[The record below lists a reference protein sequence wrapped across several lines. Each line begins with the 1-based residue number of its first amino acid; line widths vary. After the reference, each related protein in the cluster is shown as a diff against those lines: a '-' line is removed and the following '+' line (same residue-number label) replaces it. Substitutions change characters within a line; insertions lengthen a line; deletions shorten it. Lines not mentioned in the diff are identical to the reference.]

1 MERIE
6 SPEDPRISDF
16 KNIREAE
23 LARTSGVF
31 IAEGTNVVRTLVL
44 ASHFST
50 RAVLIAERHLDS
62 MREVVEKSPRTF
74 VAEQEVLNAI
84 AGFDLHRGCLASG
97 ERGSIPTADQLLD
110 QLPPTSTILVLE
122 ELANHDNIG
131 ALFRNAAA
139 LGAKAILLDPRSADP
154 LYRKAIRVS
163 MGAALTVPFARL
175 QPYPQSLETLKK
187 RGFELWALT
196 PAAGSESLERAAGGK
211 ISARIALLCG
221 TEGAGLSKDALDRAD
236 RRVRI
241 DIEEH
246 VDSLNVATAAAIA
259 LYRVRVRG

>member
-16 KNIREAE
+16 RNIREAD
-23 LARTSGVF
+23 LARNSGVF
-31 IAEGTNVVRTLVL
+31 IAEGVNVVRTLVT

-50 RAVLIAERHLDS
+50 RAILIAERHLES
-62 MREVVEKSPRTF
+62 MRDVLEKAPRVF
-74 VAEQEVLNAI
+74 VARQEVLNAI

-97 ERGSIPTADQLLD
+97 ERASSLDAETLLD
-110 QLPPTSTILVLE
+110 RLPAEATILVLE
-122 ELANHDNIG
+122 ELANHDNVG

-154 LYRKAIRVS
+154 LYRKSIRVS

-175 QPYPQSLETLKK
+175 PAYPQSLETLKA

-196 PAAGSESLERAAGGK
+196 PAAGSESLEKVSAGH
-211 ISARIALLCG
+211 RVALLCG

-241 DIEEH
+241 DIEED

-259 LYRVRVRG
+259 LYRIRVQRR